1 MMNTSQ
7 STTNNTSN
15 NCTDNPLTQKLREVT
30 EGKTLPSGFTSHGF
44 AKGNLC
50 RVSDGS
56 LVMGTEKLKK
66 NCRALVLQSGRQ
78 FSIGMFIRMSITPY
92 DEQTLSISHADYLQ
106 LASLAQGEL
115 REDGK
120 APRRLTETF
129 MGETTHQLL
138 YRGQSVQAPS
148 GKLYIF
154 DSMRKHT
161 TKHRGA
167 LLQMYDT
174 DGCRFAWH
182 EVQHRETDGIRL
194 SNPFAPSVVH
204 HGARKPS
211 NGDRSNGDSSMVQPI
226 KKKPKYSR
234 IQKINDTMDRLRDQT
249 KATKKELLAKL
260 GPEAGGQATDILAEH
275 YASIRKTVLFALT
288 SR

>member
-1 MMNTSQ
+1 MNTSQ
-7 STTNNTSN
+7 STPN

-120 APRRLTETF
+120 APKRLTETF

-138 YRGQSVQAPS
+138 YRGHSVQAPS

-161 TKHRGA
+161 SKHHGA

-174 DGCRFAWH
+174 DGWRFAWH

-211 NGDRSNGDSSMVQPI
+211 NGDSSMVQPI

-234 IQKINDTMDRLRDQT
+234 IQKINETMDRLRDQT

-260 GPEAGGQATDILAEH
+260 GPEAGGLAADILAEH
-275 YASIRKTVLFALT
+275 YVSIRKTVLFALT

>member
-1 MMNTSQ
+1 MPI
-7 STTNNTSN
+7 TN
-15 NCTDNPLTQKLREVT
+15 
-30 EGKTLPSGFTSHGF
+30 
-44 AKGNLC
+44 
-50 RVSDGS
+50 
-56 LVMGTEKLKK
+56 
-66 NCRALVLQSGRQ
+66 
-78 FSIGMFIRMSITPY
+78 Y

-120 APRRLTETF
+120 APKRLTETF
-129 MGETTHQLL
+129 IGETTHQLL
-138 YRGQSVQAPS
+138 YRGQLVQAPS

-161 TKHRGA
+161 SKHHGA

-182 EVQHRETDGIRL
+182 EAQHRETDGIRL
-194 SNPFAPSVVH
+194 SNPFLPSVVH
-204 HGARKPS
+204 HGARKPYNGDSS
-211 NGDRSNGDSSMVQPI
+211 NGDSSNGDSSNGDSSMVQPI

-260 GPEAGGQATDILAEH
+260 GPEAGGQAADILAEH